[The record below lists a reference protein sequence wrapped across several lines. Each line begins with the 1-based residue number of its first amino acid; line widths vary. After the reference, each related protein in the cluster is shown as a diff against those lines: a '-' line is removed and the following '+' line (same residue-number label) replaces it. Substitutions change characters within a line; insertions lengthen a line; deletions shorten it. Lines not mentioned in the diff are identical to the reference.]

1 MLDAGEAVASAGE
14 DRETRGPAATRVS
27 LNTDLGLAAAAHVDH
42 HAISVCLVDLSGD
55 VRAEAHAQFST
66 GEDHASSIVSLV
78 GQCLRT
84 SPGTVKYAVVGVP
97 GIVTADGSV
106 RNDLGPDG
114 GAFQSALSANLGCP
128 VQVEND
134 VNLAALAESSSGE
147 GEGLD
152 SFALLMLDD
161 GLGAGFII
169 NGALHRGASG
179 IAGEVQFL
187 PQPPLPIAAPVLGD
201 TVVADLALT
210 FGRDP
215 AEPMAVHLE
224 ACAAGDSVAG
234 EMIDEMARRLVV
246 VAGSITLVIDP
257 AAFVLA
263 GYATHPC
270 FVERIHR
277 IAQEYAELLPMRFL
291 VSHFGREAPLLGAV
305 NGAAAALR
313 ESVFDSIL
321 SPARKTAR

>member
-1 MLDAGEAVASAGE
+1 M
-14 DRETRGPAATRVS
+14 
-27 LNTDLGLAAAAHVDH
+27 HVDH
-42 HAISVCLVDLSGD
+42 HAVSVALVDPSAA
-55 VRAEAHAQFST
+55 VRAEAHARFAP
-66 GEDHASSIVSLV
+66 GEDKATRIIALV
-78 GQCLRT
+78 GECLRS
-84 SPGTVKYAVVGVP
+84 SPAPVKYAVVGVP

-114 GAFQSALSANLGCP
+114 GAFRAALIAGLDCP
-128 VQVEND
+128 VHVEND
-134 VNLAALAESSSGE
+134 VNLATLAESTSGE
-147 GEGLD
+147 GKGLD
-152 SFALLMLDD
+152 SFALLMLDE

-215 AEPMAVHLE
+215 GEAMSAHLE
-224 ACAAGDSVAG
+224 ACAAGDPAAKQMV
-234 EMIDEMARRLVV
+234 DEMARRLAII
-246 VAGSITLVIDP
+246 AGSITLVLDP

-270 FVERIHR
+270 FLESIQRT
-277 IAQEYAELLPMRFL
+277 ADEYAAQLPMRFL
-291 VSHFGREAPLLGAV
+291 VSDFGHEAPMIGAIDM
-305 NGAAAALR
+305 ASSMLR
-313 ESVFDSIL
+313 DTVFDSIL
-321 SPARKTAR
+321 SHPSRLTR

>member
-1 MLDAGEAVASAGE
+1 LSSYDVLHCFPPRRSA
-14 DRETRGPAATRVS
+14 
-27 LNTDLGLAAAAHVDH
+27 DL
-42 HAISVCLVDLSGD
+42 
-55 VRAEAHAQFST
+55 
-66 GEDHASSIVSLV
+66 
-78 GQCLRT
+78 
-84 SPGTVKYAVVGVP
+84 
-97 GIVTADGSV
+97 
-106 RNDLGPDG
+106 
-114 GAFQSALSANLGCP
+114 
-128 VQVEND
+128 END
-134 VNLAALAESSSGE
+134 VNLAALAESTSGE